1 MRLPKW
7 FFNVVLFPGVIFH
20 EISHFIAC
28 IILGVRVTETKFWG
42 LEEAHVKHEEP
53 SLLKTAFIT
62 TAPLTIG
69 TILSFLLIS
78 VGHKQ
83 MLTLKTI
90 NDLFFSL
97 SLYWLALSVC
107 FHGFPSSQDAEN
119 ALNSLKEFTKK
130 HFFLSILL
138 SPLILPL
145 LVFLVVIDFLSVI
158 PRLGL
163 LWFVGLFVLTA
174 VLL

>member
-20 EISHFIAC
+20 EMSHFIAC
-28 IILGVRVTETKFWG
+28 IILGVRITETKFWG

-53 SLLKTAFIT
+53 SLLKTALIT
-62 TAPLTIG
+62 TAPLTLG
-69 TILSFLLIS
+69 TIISFFFITL
-78 VGHKQ
+78 GHKQ
-83 MLTLKTI
+83 MLALTTV
-90 NDLFFSL
+90 NDLLFSL
-97 SLYWLALSVC
+97 ALYWLALGIC

-119 ALNSLKEFTKK
+119 ALNSLTEFTKK
-130 HFFLSILL
+130 HLILSILL
-138 SPLILPL
+138 SPLLVPL
-145 LVFLVVIDFLSVI
+145 LIALIVIDFISVI

-174 VLL
+174 VVL